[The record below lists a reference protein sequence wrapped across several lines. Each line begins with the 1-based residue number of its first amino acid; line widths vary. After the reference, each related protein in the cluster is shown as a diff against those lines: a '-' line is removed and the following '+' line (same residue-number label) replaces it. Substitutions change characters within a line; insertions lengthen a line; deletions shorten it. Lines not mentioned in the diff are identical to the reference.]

1 MALLTFTL
9 KVICSAGCGGPLRLA
24 LMLALLAG
32 ARGGFAENALPEP
45 QVKAAFLVNFPKYV
59 DWPAD
64 AFAETNSP
72 IIVATLGET
81 DLGDHLRE
89 MIQGRT
95 VNGRPLHF
103 KVIAENDPG
112 RDFHILF
119 IPDLARRRLP
129 AVLEKLKDSPVLTV
143 GETDD
148 FLARGGVINL
158 TRRDQKV
165 RLEVNLPAARQA
177 GLKISSKLLSVAD
190 VVKGK

>member
-1 MALLTFTL
+1 MALLTLTL
-9 KVICSAGCGGPLRLA
+9 KLICSAGRGGPLRLA

-59 DWPAD
+59 DWPVD
-64 AFAETNSP
+64 AFAQTNSP

-81 DLGDHLRE
+81 DLGDHLRK

-119 IPDLARRRLP
+119 IPDSARRRLP

>member
-1 MALLTFTL
+1 MALLTLTL
-9 KVICSAGCGGPLRLA
+9 KHVCSGGRGWLLRL
-24 LMLALLAG
+24 LLVLSVFAG
-32 ARGGFAENALPEP
+32 ARGGFAEDAPPED

-59 DWPAD
+59 DWPTEN
-64 AFAETNSP
+64 FAETNSP

-81 DLGDHLRE
+81 GLGDHVRK
-89 MIQGRT
+89 MIAGRT
-95 VNGRPLHF
+95 VNGRPLVF
-103 KVIAENDPG
+103 KVIAESEVA

-119 IPDLARRRLP
+119 IPDSVRRRLP
-129 AVLEKLKDSPVLTV
+129 AILEKLKDSQVLTV

-148 FLARGGVINL
+148 FLSRGGVINL

-165 RLEVNLPAARQA
+165 RLEVNLVAARQA